1 MRKILLMAALVGLA
15 MNADAAK
22 VKKARVAKKAP
33 VETVARVAAPSMTE
47 IDDMD
52 VNNVNRLPVHTT
64 FFAYENEA
72 LALKGDMT
80 KSSRFLSLHGN
91 WKFNWVANRDER
103 PADFY
108 KVDLD
113 DSKWGTMPVPGMWE
127 LNGYGDAEYVNS
139 GFAWRGHFD
148 KKPPYS
154 PVKDNHVGSYRRT
167 FTIPADWAGKQVVA
181 RFGSVTSCI
190 YLYVNGQFV
199 GYSEDSKVATEFD
212 ITPFVKPGEENLI
225 AFQVFRWCDGSW
237 CEDQDFWRL
246 SGVARDS
253 YLFAR
258 DKDTHID
265 DLRITN
271 GLDEDNTTGTLDV
284 NVKLSQSIDNVGVEC
299 WLLDAKGNVVAPVMK
314 TLYKN
319 ADPNDKNSYSLK
331 LEVPNCKPWTAET
344 PYLYTLVTTIFNKDK
359 KGKSAKL
366 SAAPIVKQQ
375 PVEVITQKVG
385 FRRIEI
391 KNAQLLVN
399 GQPVLFKGA
408 DRHELDPDGGYVVS
422 RERMIQDIQIMK
434 RLNINAVRTCHY
446 PDDPVWYELCDE
458 YGIYMTAEANQESH
472 GFGYGPEAEAKKPL
486 FAQQI
491 MERNQNN
498 VRSHFNHPA
507 IIVWSLGNETVNGPN
522 FEAAYDWV
530 KAEDK
535 SRPCQWE
542 QAHREGRNSDIFC
555 PMYYTPW
562 SCEAY
567 CKDDNFQK
575 PLIQCEYNHTM
586 GNSSGGLKEYW
597 ELVRKYP
604 KYQGGYIWDFVDQA
618 LHRKPN
624 AKMLNASLAELN
636 RISNQKNADLNKIDY
651 TYGGDYNRYDPSDNN
666 FNCNGI
672 IGPDRQLNPH
682 AYEVAYQYQNIWAK
696 AQGKLAETKTIEVFN
711 ENFFRSLEGY
721 KLVWQLMA
729 DGKQVGQGEIQN
741 LDVAPQKTKAYQIPF
756 STDGIEDSEA
766 EILLNVCFML
776 KQAEPL
782 MKKGQVVAY
791 NQLPV
796 RKYGHGCCDF
806 EEQTV
811 ETPKSKIKVENKKK
825 SDEITVSNANFTVKF
840 DKTTGLMKQYTVLG
854 NDLLGEGGTLRPN
867 FWRAVTDNDMGAGLQ
882 RSMRAWRNPD
892 MTLTSLTAEKAK
904 KQNQVTVKATYD
916 MPGVKAQLMMA
927 YVIIEGGA
935 IHVFEKMTT
944 TEGAEVSDMFRY
956 GVVMDMPYN
965 YDQSQYYGR
974 GPVENYADRK
984 DCMPVGLNKQSADD
998 QFFPYIR
1005 PQETGSKTDMRY
1017 WRQTNAAGFGLRI
1030 QACDPFTA
1038 SALHYNIMDLDEGMD
1053 KDQRHSPQVPKS
1065 QYTELSL
1072 DMVQT
1077 GVGGINSW
1085 NRDAQALPQYRVKY
1099 EDRLFKFWLI
1109 PVK

>member
-1 MRKILLMAALVGLA
+1 MKKILFLAALLGLA
-15 MNADAAK
+15 TVADAAK
-22 VKKARVAKKAP
+22 VKKTRTAAKKAA
-33 VETVARVAAPSMTE
+33 VEVVKPQATYTE
-47 IDDMD
+47 WHDMA
-52 VNNVNRLPVHTT
+52 VNNVNRVPVHTT
-64 FFAYENEA
+64 FFAYEDEA
-72 LALKGDMT
+72 TALKGDMT
-80 KSSRFLSLHGN
+80 KSKNFLSLHGT
-91 WKFNWVANRDER
+91 WKFQWVENADQR
-103 PADFY
+103 PTDFF
-108 KVDLD
+108 KTDLD
-113 DSKWGTMPVPGMWE
+113 DSKWGKMPVPGMWE

-148 KKPPYS
+148 QRPPAV
-154 PVKDNHVGSYRRT
+154 PVKDNHVGSYRRS
-167 FTIPADWAGKQVVA
+167 FSIPANWDGKQVIA
-181 RFGSVTSCI
+181 HFGSVTSCI
-190 YLYVNGQFV
+190 YLYVNGEFV

-212 ITPFVKPGEENLI
+212 ITPFVKAGQENLI

-258 DKDTHID
+258 DQQHHLD
-265 DLRITN
+265 DLRIVASLDDRCEQGTLSIQASTCTDN
-271 GLDEDNTTGTLDV
+271 VVVYSLLDKDGKCVFSLPSTCGVLQADGLD
-284 NVKLSQSIDNVGVEC
+284 
-299 WLLDAKGNVVAPVMK
+299 VAH
-314 TLYKN
+314 
-319 ADPNDKNSYSLK
+319 
-331 LEVPNCKPWTAET
+331 WTAET
-344 PYLYTLVTTIFNKDK
+344 PNLYTLVAKVYAIPEALKKSKNK
-359 KGKSAKL
+359 KL
-366 SAAPIVKQQ
+366 AGNALLQLVSNEVAKQQ
-375 PVEVITQKVG
+375 PLEVVTQKVG
-385 FRRIEI
+385 FRRVEI

-399 GQPVLFKGA
+399 GQPVLIKGA

-422 RERMIQDIQIMK
+422 RERMLQDIQVMK

-472 GFGYGPEAEAKKPL
+472 GFGYGENADAKKPL

-491 MERNQNN
+491 LERNQNN

-507 IIVWSLGNETVNGPN
+507 VIVWSLGNETVNGPN

-542 QAHREGRNSDIFC
+542 QAHREGRNTDIFC

-567 CKDDNFQK
+567 CKDDAFQK

-597 ELVRKYP
+597 QLVRKYP

-618 LHRKPN
+618 LHCRPN
-624 AKMLNASLAELN
+624 AAMLNASLDELN
-636 RISNQKNADLNKIDY
+636 RVANQKNADLNKIDY

-682 AYEVAYQYQNIWAK
+682 ALEVAYQYQNIWAT
-696 AQGKLAETKTIEVFN
+696 AVGKLADTKQVEVYN
-711 ENFFRSLEGY
+711 EYFFRSLDGY
-721 KLVWQLMA
+721 KLVWSLKA
-729 DGKQVGQGEIQN
+729 DGKQVQTGEIEHLNIAPQQRKTYDIPFTTEGLDAEAEVL
-741 LDVAPQKTKAYQIPF
+741 LDVCF
-756 STDGIEDSEA
+756 
-766 EILLNVCFML
+766 LL
-776 KQAEPL
+776 KEAEPL
-782 MKKGQVVAY
+782 MKKDQCVAY
-791 NQLPV
+791 AQLPV
-796 RKYGHGCCDF
+796 KEYGHGCCDF

-811 ETPKSKIKVENKKK
+811 ETPKSKIKVTNKKG
-825 SDEITVSNANFTVKF
+825 SDEIAVANANFSIRF
-840 DKTTGLMKQYTVLG
+840 DKQTGLLKEYKVLG

-882 RSMRAWRNPD
+882 RHFRAWRNPD
-892 MTLTSLTAEKAK
+892 MTLTELTATQDK
-904 KQNQVTVKATYD
+904 KKNTVTVKAIYD
-916 MPGVKAQLMMA
+916 MPGVKAQLMMG
-927 YVIIEGGA
+927 YVIIEGGS

-944 TEGAEVSDMFRY
+944 TEGAEVSDLFRY

-965 YDQSQYYGR
+965 YDQSEYYGR
-974 GPVENYADRK
+974 GPIENYADRK
-984 DCMPVGLNKQSADD
+984 DCMPIGLNKQDADD

-1005 PQETGSKTDMRY
+1005 PQETGSKTDIRW
-1017 WRQTNAAGFGLRI
+1017 WRQTNQAGFGLRI
-1030 QACDPFTA
+1030 QACSPFTA
-1038 SALHYNIMDLDEGMD
+1038 SALHYNISDLDEGLD
-1053 KDQRHSPQVPKS
+1053 KAQRHSPQVPKS
-1065 QYTELSL
+1065 KYTELSL
-1072 DMVQT
+1072 DMVQA

-1109 PVK
+1109 PTRTK

>member
-1 MRKILLMAALVGLA
+1 MGVA
-15 MNADAAK
+15 MLNS
-22 VKKARVAKKAP
+22 
-33 VETVARVAAPSMTE
+33 TVCASEPTMTE
-47 IDDMD
+47 WHDMG

-64 FFAYENEA
+64 FFAFENDA

-80 KSSRFLSLHGN
+80 KSKRFLSLHGN
-91 WKFNWVANRDER
+91 WKFNWVENADQR
-103 PADFY
+103 PTDFY
-108 KVDLD
+108 KTDLD

-148 KKPPYS
+148 QKPPQV
-154 PVKDNHVGSYRRT
+154 PVKDNHVGSYRRS
-167 FTIPADWAGKQVVA
+167 FRIPAEWAGKQVVA

-212 ITPFVKPGEENLI
+212 ITPFVKAGEENLI

-258 DKDTHID
+258 EKGAHIENVTITPSLDDDYDKGTLVID
-265 DLRITN
+265 PKMVGDGVLEYVLLDDKGNEVYWDLSTGGAVYID
-271 GLDEDNTTGTLDV
+271 GLD
-284 NVKLSQSIDNVGVEC
+284 VKH
-299 WLLDAKGNVVAPVMK
+299 
-314 TLYKN
+314 
-319 ADPNDKNSYSLK
+319 
-331 LEVPNCKPWTAET
+331 WTAET
-344 PYLYTLVTTIFNKDK
+344 PYLYTLLVKIASTNVSLVKEKNISKPIKVRQVT
-359 KGKSAKL
+359 GG
-366 SAAPIVKQQ
+366 
-375 PVEVITQKVG
+375 PVEVIPLKVG
-385 FRRIEI
+385 FRRVEI

-399 GQPVLFKGA
+399 GKPVLIKGA

-446 PDDPVWYELCDE
+446 PDDPVWYDLCDE

-472 GFGYGPEAEAKKPL
+472 GFGYGNDAEAKKPL

-491 MERNQNN
+491 LERNQNN
-498 VRSHFNHPA
+498 VRAHFNHPA

-530 KAEDK
+530 KAEDT

-542 QAHREGRNSDIFC
+542 QAHREGRNTDIFC

-562 SCEAY
+562 SSEAY

-604 KYQGGYIWDFVDQA
+604 KYQGGYIWDYVDQA

-624 AKMLNASLAELN
+624 AKMLTASLDELN
-636 RISNQKNADLNKIDY
+636 RVANLPYPELNKINY
-651 TYGGDYNRYDPSDNN
+651 TYGGDYNNYDPSDNN

-696 AQGKLAETKTIEVFN
+696 AKGNLAETKTIEVYN
-711 ENFFRSLEGY
+711 ENFFRNLKGY
-721 KLVWQLMA
+721 QLDWQIMA
-729 DGKQVGQGEIQN
+729 DGNLVQQGTIAD
-741 LDVAPQKTKAYQIPF
+741 LDVEPQQTKPYTIPF
-756 STDGIEDSEA
+756 NSESITDNAA
-766 EILLNVCFML
+766 EILLNIRFRL
-776 KQAEPL
+776 KAAEPL
-782 MKKGQVVAY
+782 MKKGQMVAY

-796 RKYGHGCCDF
+796 REYGHKCCNF

-811 ETPKSKIKVENKKK
+811 QTEKSKIKVIDKKGT
-825 SDEITVSNANFTVKF
+825 DAITISNANFTISF
-840 DKTTGLMKQYTVLG
+840 DRQTGLLKGYTVLG
-854 NDLLGEGGTLRPN
+854 NNLLGEGGTLRPN
-867 FWRAVTDNDMGAGLQ
+867 FWRAVTDNDMGAELQ
-882 RSMRAWRNPD
+882 KSMGAWRNPE
-892 MTLTSLTAEKAK
+892 MKLTSLTAEKAK
-904 KQNQVTVKATYD
+904 KENKVTVTASYD
-916 MPGVKAQLMMA
+916 MPGVKAQLTMT
-927 YVIIEGGA
+927 YVIIEGGS

-944 TEGAEVSDMFRY
+944 TAGAEVSDMLRY
-956 GVVMDMPYN
+956 GMVMDMPYDF
-965 YDQSQYYGR
+965 DQSEYYGR
-974 GPVENYADRK
+974 GPIENYADRK
-984 DCMPVGLNKQSADD
+984 ECMFISKYGQSSDE

-1005 PQETGSKTDMRY
+1005 PQETGTKSDVRW
-1017 WRQTNAAGFGLRI
+1017 WRQTNKNGFGLRI
-1030 QACDPFTA
+1030 QSCAPFLA
-1038 SALHYNIMDLDEGMD
+1038 SALHYNIMDLDEGME
-1053 KDQRHSPQVPKS
+1053 KAQRHSPEVPKS
-1065 QYTELSL
+1065 KYTELSL

-1085 NRDAQALPQYRVKY
+1085 NKDAQALPQYRVKY
-1099 EDRLFKFWLI
+1099 EDRTFKFWLI
-1109 PVK
+1109 PGMR